1 MVAMFVVPWVT
12 QGQSF
17 SYSCDFESVN
27 DTAGWVFANG
37 SQTNKWFVG
46 TATNNGG
53 TKSLYISDN
62 NGTTNTYTVDA
73 ISFVYAYQEFSL
85 SAGGYVVS
93 YDWKCYGESNYD
105 YIRVFLAPSTFN
117 PTPGQD
123 PTGGTSAYNWSSASL
138 PAGFISLS
146 GANKLN
152 LQSSWQNYYQEFLV
166 PSAGTYRLVFA
177 WANDAS
183 GGTTPP
189 GAIDN
194 IQFMQPTCPRPSNLV
209 FSNITPHS
217 FDFSWVEAGSASSW
231 LVKIDSAGVTIDSN
245 VVYDTTYSVMGR
257 ADNTAYMVR
266 VASLCDAGDTSMFL
280 TEEFRTPCNYLDS
293 LPFFED
299 FEDDPTGSGTSHTF
313 ANCWT
318 RLNNGSTYF
327 GYPYV
332 SSTSTYNHTPG
343 GTRGLYWYNSIT
355 TGTYGDY
362 QVIVMPGIDTNAYP
376 IRNLQVRF
384 WARSSST
391 SYSPVF
397 QVGVMSD
404 PNDNNTFEQ
413 VATVNVG
420 PNTVFDEYE
429 VPLGTYTG
437 EGSFVAIRAVRPSS
451 SWYAYVDDITL
462 EPAPTC
468 PSLEDLNVTATAG
481 AAHITWEYSTA
492 LGVVPSYFE
501 ISYRY
506 TEDTFATPTTATTT
520 DLSYTIIGLDPDT
533 SYTVTVTPIC
543 GSDDL
548 GQGITMSFSTDE
560 LVCLEWDTTGVGGAS
575 SPTAT
580 YPIGTPGTGT
590 TNVMPVNGGYN
601 YSYCNH
607 VILAS
612 EVNSGAVHFSGIDFD
627 YAATTPMVATTNCSI
642 YMCHTTMT
650 TCTDFANVSD
660 LQLVYEGP
668 INCTTS
674 GWNHFEF
681 NRGTFSYN
689 GTSNLIV
696 AIVKNS
702 GSTESFANFRYQQTT
717 NSMSHRV
724 YNANTP
730 YDLAAMAAATA
741 SNSFWRSNMRLTTGG
756 SGGGTCVQTST
767 CAAPVI
773 IIDSIYS
780 NDVFLSW
787 IPGYQENSWD
797 VEYRQA
803 SDTTWTNAATATNNT
818 DMVLTGLLPNTNY
831 VVRVVAL
838 CSDSNIA
845 TERTFRTNCGAI
857 PLPFHEGFDT
867 WSSTAS
873 DPLPECWYKK
883 TNYSTNYPYASTS
896 YNHNPGG
903 SKAMYMY
910 STSTTWS
917 YMVLPE
923 FAAPV
928 DSLQLRFWLYKT
940 NTSYNHRLIVGVV
953 TDPTDETTF
962 VPVDTVMNSALSTW
976 EEFTIPL
983 DRYTGPV
990 SGAHIAIM
998 SPNNEYSYP
1007 YLDDLTVERIPDCP
1021 AVDNLAAINVTTD
1034 EADIVWDELGDATS
1048 WTVEWGPSG
1057 FTIGTGTVVYASDT
1071 VVNLTGLTSNTAY
1084 DVYVAPD
1091 CPDGVAGVAYLAF
1104 HTACGG
1110 TPVPFHE
1117 GFDSWSSNTS
1127 DPLPDCWYKKTNYS
1141 TNYPYASTSYNHNP
1155 GGSKAM
1161 YMYSTSTTWSY
1172 MVLPEFASPID
1183 SLQVSFWLYKTNTS
1197 YNHRLIVGVITNEN
1211 DETTFVPVD
1220 TVMNSALSTWE
1231 EFTVVFTNY
1240 ADTIPGARIAIM
1252 SPNNEYSYPYLDD
1265 LTVEIVPD
1273 CLPVDN
1279 LTLAGIDSNMISIT
1293 WTEQGDATSWT
1304 VEYGPHGFTPGT
1316 GTTATVTAV
1325 PFTVTGLT
1333 PNTEYD
1339 FYVSPDCASGV
1350 AGVETITVRTANT
1363 YIAPPFICNFE
1374 DTVQNRTWTL
1384 ENGSVANKWYIGTA
1398 ASNGGTQ
1405 GLYIS
1410 NTNGSTNNYDGTSAS
1425 VAYAYVDLMLTAGEY
1440 GYSYDWKC
1448 NGESSFDFLRA
1459 ALVPVSE
1466 SLTAGASLPSGLSAT
1481 SMPST
1486 WISMDGNTRLNLSTS
1501 WQTQSDVFTVPTT
1514 GVYHMAFV
1522 WRNDGSVTNQ
1532 PPIAIDNVEFVRSV
1546 CPRPDNVTIDNLTQ
1560 TSADF
1565 SWSETGSAT
1574 EWQYQLGSGTI
1585 QTVYDTNVTIT
1596 GLSANSAYTFK
1607 VRSVCDSG
1615 NTSFWRTVSFRTPC
1629 GAITL
1634 PYTEDF
1640 ETAASSSSTTG
1651 SAFVDCWYRLNNG
1664 TSYGGYPY
1672 VSSSSTYNHTSG
1684 GNKGLYWYNTT
1695 TTGTYGDYQVVVLPP
1710 VDSATNANTLQ
1721 VSFWAKASSD
1731 SYVPVFKVGVMT
1743 DPNDIT
1749 TFVGLDTI
1757 TIVGTTWQLVE
1768 VPLYNYTGSGSFVAV
1783 KADRPTSS
1791 WYAYVDDFTLD
1802 YIPTCVAPRDV
1813 HASDATTTTL
1823 TVDWTDITPAMSW
1836 DVEYGPQGYTRGS
1849 SAGTALTT
1857 TIHPL
1862 MLTGLDTLSN
1872 YDIYVRPICGMDDT
1886 GRWSVATT
1894 LTTAMCDN
1902 STYAQN
1908 YDSTASMSTSMY
1920 FPGYATYN
1928 YSFSEVIIDS
1938 ADLAAGGLV
1947 AGQDIT
1953 AFMYNPINTNANTYH
1968 TNCDIYMGHTTLTNL
1983 NGGFIHIDTTFVQV
1997 ADNMDLSFDN
2007 VGWQIRGF
2015 DVPFT
2020 WDGHSNVV
2028 FAVNRQHG
2036 SWTSGTSFESHY
2048 GRSGQGRYVY
2058 NDGSAYD
2065 PTTVSD
2071 GYATDNIGNYRFIS
2085 CSGVSCP
2092 NPIVTSETHDY
2103 QSATITWSG
2112 SGSSYEVNIKETAA
2126 IDWPSTD
2133 IAVTGNTYTFSG
2145 LNSETAYTYRVRQDC
2160 SADSAGYSDWVEGGF
2175 VTDSL
2180 PCLTPSDLAVS
2191 DLTNAQGTFSWVANG
2206 NETVWELHVWNTGV
2220 LDTVYRVTTNPAT
2233 VDGFTAGVTYNAA
2246 VRPLCGALEVE
2257 GDYSAPITFTTLI
2270 CPDVTGLATSN
2281 VTYNS
2286 VTLNWTADPMAEGWM
2301 IEYGYMGFAQGT
2313 GTNVTVQENSYV
2325 VNGLED
2331 ETPYDFYVKA
2341 ICGEDWNSEGW
2352 TRVSATTQTA
2362 ENPTYTVTVTV
2373 NDATMGTATGG
2384 GTYQAGQSCTVT
2396 ATANSGYR
2404 FVNWSNGETANP
2416 YTFTVVSNITLT
2428 ANFES
2433 VQGIEEVSGD
2443 AVCTIYPNPTS
2454 DVTTISVS
2462 GVNGKVRIA
2471 VVDMNGRTVA
2481 SETLEC
2487 SSDCEKTMDVDQLAQ
2502 GAYFVR
2508 ITGDN
2513 VNMVKKLVVR

>member
-1 MVAMFVVPWVT
+1 MAAMFCLPWVSKA
-12 QGQSF
+12 QSLSDYRLTVDTTTF
-17 SYSCDFESVN
+17 TSIVSTGTAISLSTTDDGNGTCTVPFAFPFGESNLPSNNQLSISANGFICLTGSASGTYAQHSNTAQRIINALINQDAHMGRYSGSGVYYQV
-27 DTAGWVFANG
+27 DTVDGVQCITIEFHLLGRYSSPYGVYSHQVKLFANG
-37 SQTNKWFVG
+37 NIQFIYDSVDLAGSTTTLRTFFWDGPENELVMVSGDWATPDTIYASNAVTRPNTNLPVHGLRYTFTRPTISCPKPMELLVSDLQAHSLQLNWTTPDTLSISEWDIRILSATDSSLNNTHLQSYEDSIALTGLMAG
-46 TATNNGG
+46 TSYTFSVRAICGYDDTSLYRTITTITPCEPIPHDSLPYVENFESYNTGSSSPISPCWTKAYMQGGTLNYASYPYVTTTGG
-53 TKSLYISDN
+53 TKSLYFYGYSTSYYSWAVLPPFEDSLNTLAVSFKLYKTSDSYGSIELGIMDDPN
-62 NGTTNTYTVDA
+62 DMSTWHPIATRQASRLSTWEPFLVSLASYSGT
-73 ISFVYAYQEFSL
+73 
-85 SAGGYVVS
+85 
-93 YDWKCYGESNYD
+93 
-105 YIRVFLAPSTFN
+105 
-117 PTPGQD
+117 
-123 PTGGTSAYNWSSASL
+123 
-138 PAGFISLS
+138 GFI
-146 GANKLN
+146 AFR
-152 LQSSWQNYYQEFLV
+152 QSSTYY
-166 PSAGTYRLVFA
+166 TYLDDVVV
-177 WANDAS
+177 DV
-183 GGTTPP
+183 
-189 GAIDN
+189 
-194 IQFMQPTCPRPSNLV
+194 QPTCAPIASV
-209 FSNITPHS
+209 TASNIAAT
-217 FDFSWVEAGSASSW
+217 SAFVQW
-231 LVKIDSAGVTIDSN
+231 RHMAGVAPNDPTEYEIEYYSADDSPTSFT
-245 VVYDTTYSVMGR
+245 DTNNFALLTGLSMG
-257 ADNTAYMVR
+257 TEYTVR
-266 VASLCDAGDTSMFL
+266 VRCVCDGSDYGSWDSVTFTTSFC
-280 TEEFRTPCNYLDS
+280 P
-293 LPFFED
+293 
-299 FEDDPTGSGTSHTF
+299 
-313 ANCWT
+313 
-318 RLNNGSTYF
+318 
-327 GYPYV
+327 
-332 SSTSTYNHTPG
+332 TSTFIEISAQTLS
-343 GTRGLYWYNSIT
+343 T
-355 TGTYGDY
+355 
-362 QVIVMPGIDTNAYP
+362 
-376 IRNLQVRF
+376 
-384 WARSSST
+384 SSST
-391 SYSPVF
+391 SEYNPTNGCYEYSYTQQIYDSTLLSGVSEIYGVSF
-397 QVGVMSD
+397 NVVTTAATTRDVQVYLGTTTQSTFTSMSNYIPLSQLTLMGSALID
-404 PNDNNTFEQ
+404 CTQEGW
-413 VATVNVG
+413 T
-420 PNTVFDEYE
+420 TISFDSAF
-429 VPLGTYTG
+429 TYTG
-437 EGSFVAIRAVRPSS
+437 GNLVVAMDDNTGSYYCSPAFASHYSTGYTTIYYYQDETNISPSNPSADDEEYLSNRPDIRLVMQCDSNATCIPPNMMVASVTSDEATLIWAPGGSESSWVLEYRAVGNPMWS
-451 SWYAYVDDITL
+451 VP
-462 EPAPTC
+462 EV
-468 PSLEDLNVTATAG
+468 VT
-481 AAHITWEYSTA
+481 
-492 LGVVPSYFE
+492 
-501 ISYRY
+501 
-506 TEDTFATPTTATTT
+506 
-520 DLSYTIIGLDPDT
+520 
-533 SYTVTVTPIC
+533 
-543 GSDDL
+543 
-548 GQGITMSFSTDE
+548 
-560 LVCLEWDTTGVGGAS
+560 S
-575 SPTAT
+575 SP
-580 YPIGTPGTGT
+580 Y
-590 TNVMPVNGGYN
+590 
-601 YSYCNH
+601 
-607 VILAS
+607 L
-612 EVNSGAVHFSGIDFD
+612 
-627 YAATTPMVATTNCSI
+627 
-642 YMCHTTMT
+642 
-650 TCTDFANVSD
+650 
-660 LQLVYEGP
+660 
-668 INCTTS
+668 
-674 GWNHFEF
+674 
-681 NRGTFSYN
+681 
-689 GTSNLIV
+689 
-696 AIVKNS
+696 
-702 GSTESFANFRYQQTT
+702 
-717 NSMSHRV
+717 
-724 YNANTP
+724 
-730 YDLAAMAAATA
+730 
-741 SNSFWRSNMRLTTGG
+741 
-756 SGGGTCVQTST
+756 
-767 CAAPVI
+767 
-773 IIDSIYS
+773 
-780 NDVFLSW
+780 
-787 IPGYQENSWD
+787 
-797 VEYRQA
+797 
-803 SDTTWTNAATATNNT
+803 
-818 DMVLTGLLPNTNY
+818 LTGLTPNTNY
-831 VVRVVAL
+831 EVRLGNDCGDTILYAVA
-838 CSDSNIA
+838 NFVTA
-845 TERTFRTNCGAI
+845 CG
-857 PLPFHEGFDT
+857 PMMLPFHEGFDT
-867 WSSTAS
+867 WSSNVS
-873 DPLPECWYKK
+873 DPLPNCWYKQ
-883 TNYSTNYPYASTS
+883 TNYSSNYPYASTS
-896 YNHNPGG
+896 YNHTPGG

-910 STSTTWS
+910 STGTTWS

-928 DSLQLRFWLYKT
+928 DSLQLRFWLYKS
-940 NTSYNHRLIVGVV
+940 NSSYNHRLIVGVV

-976 EEFTIPL
+976 EEFSIPL

-998 SPNNEYSYP
+998 SPNSEYSYP

-1071 VVNLTGLTSNTAY
+1071 VVNLTGLTPNTAY

-1091 CPDGVAGVAYLAF
+1091 CPDGVPGVAYLAF

-1117 GFDSWSSNTS
+1117 GFDTWSSNTS

-1141 TNYPYASTSYNHNP
+1141 TNYPYASTSYNHSP
-1155 GGSKAM
+1155 GGSKSM

-1172 MVLPEFASPID
+1172 MVLPEFATPID
-1183 SLQVSFWLYKTNTS
+1183 SLQVSFWLYKTSTS

-1231 EFTVVFTNY
+1231 EFTVIFTNY

-1273 CLPVDN
+1273 CLPVDS
-1279 LTLAGIDSNMISIT
+1279 LTLVGIDSNMISIT

-1316 GTTATVTAV
+1316 GTTVTVTAV
-1325 PFTVTGLT
+1325 PFTATGLT

-1339 FYVSPDCASGV
+1339 FYITPDCASGV

-1410 NTNGSTNNYDGTSAS
+1410 NTNGTTNNYDGASSS

-1440 GYSYDWKC
+1440 GYNYDWKC

-1466 SLTAGASLPSGLSAT
+1466 SLTAGASLPSGLSST

-1486 WISMDGNTRLNLSTS
+1486 WISMDGDTRLNLSTS

-1514 GVYHMAFV
+1514 GVYHMTFV

-1615 NTSFWRTVSFRTPC
+1615 TTSFWRTVSFRTPC
-1629 GAITL
+1629 GVITL

-1640 ETAASSSSTTG
+1640 ETAATSSSTTG

-1684 GNKGLYWYNTT
+1684 GTKGLYWYNTT

-1721 VSFWAKASSD
+1721 VSFWAKASSA

-1743 DPNDIT
+1743 DPNDVT

-1862 MLTGLDTLSN
+1862 MLTGLDSLSS

-1886 GRWSVATT
+1886 GRWSAATT
-1894 LTTAMCDN
+1894 LTTTMCDN
-1902 STYAQN
+1902 FDGFTIGSASSGGTTY
-1908 YDSTASMSTSMY
+1908 
-1920 FPGYATYN
+1920 YAPLNNFYN
-1928 YSFSEVIIDS
+1928 YTLTETIIDS
-1938 ADLAAGGLV
+1938 AEIGGPM
-1947 AGQDIT
+1947 DIEYIGYYYDYSSPST
-1953 AFMYNPINTNANTYH
+1953 VK
-1968 TNCDIYMGHTTLTNL
+1968 TNCTIYFQPTTLSTFSSTSSMVALDTATAVMVYTGSL
-1983 NGGFIHIDTTFVQV
+1983 NCSQGWNYFP
-1997 ADNMDLSFDN
+1997 LSS
-2007 VGWQIRGF
+2007 VY
-2015 DVPFT
+2015 
-2020 WDGHSNVV
+2020 SY
-2028 FAVNRQHG
+2028 
-2036 SWTSGTSFESHY
+2036 SGTGNLLIIVDDNSY
-2048 GRSGQGRYVY
+2048 DY
-2058 NDGSAYD
+2058 DGSSYVFRTEPCSGNKTIYYYSDSSNPD
-2065 PTTVSD
+2065 PLSPTSFSGNT
-2071 GYATDNIGNYRFIS
+2071 GTATWRVVTQLVS

-2126 IDWPSTD
+2126 LDWPSTD

-2233 VDGFTAGVTYNAA
+2233 VGGFTAGVTYNAA

-2325 VNGLED
+2325 ANGLED

-2362 ENPTYTVTVTV
+2362 DNPTYTVTVTV
-2373 NDATMGTATGG
+2373 TDATMGTATGG